1 MSANDLLTWADP
13 YYPDGRLPGSVREAI
28 TRHLDGGLAAH
39 YTDAL
44 GLPSLREAIAAR
56 FPASAT
62 VAPHANQ
69 VIVTA
74 GSTTGLYFAMSVLFG
89 RGDEI
94 IVTDPGFPD
103 YLSDCAGLGL
113 TPVPLTLRAGDGW
126 QIDEDALE
134 ALVTERTRGLVLAN
148 PLNPTTTVLTRGS
161 AEAIGRVAARHG
173 LLVVNDEAFADH
185 ILVDRPYVSL
195 RSVPGLADRTLTVRS
210 FSKGYG
216 LSGLRVGALI
226 GTEPVMGRLRPL
238 AEDRLWATASLCQLA
253 AEAALNDDSLLG
265 PITEDFRARAALVG
279 RILGG
284 VPGVRVSPIES
295 GFLSWLD
302 VSALG
307 GGDAVTRRLAERGIA
322 VQPGSH
328 YGKAG
333 AGYIRVSQGAYRDRA
348 RLEQV
353 FERMAGALRAM

>member
-1 MSANDLLTWADP
+1 M
-13 YYPDGRLPGSVREAI
+13 
-28 TRHLDGGLAAH
+28 
-39 YTDAL
+39 
-44 GLPSLREAIAAR
+44 
-56 FPASAT
+56 
-62 VAPHANQ
+62 
-69 VIVTA
+69 
-74 GSTTGLYFAMSVLFG
+74 
-89 RGDEI
+89 
-94 IVTDPGFPD
+94 
-103 YLSDCAGLGL
+103 
-113 TPVPLTLRAGDGW
+113 
-126 QIDEDALE
+126 
-134 ALVTERTRGLVLAN
+134 
-148 PLNPTTTVLTRGS
+148 
-161 AEAIGRVAARHG
+161 
-173 LLVVNDEAFADH
+173 VNDEAFADH

-238 AEDRLWATASLCQLA
+238 AEDRLGATASLCQLA

-307 GGDAVTRRLAERGIA
+307 GGDAVTR